1 VGVARRLILVLA
13 VLTALGG
20 SVAYFTTEMG
30 LTGSAQHAR
39 NLGWIVFALMTG
51 LSILLALLIWQS
63 LSSSFRKIRQ
73 QLNQFKSEGE
83 IGLIMIDERDEL
95 ANLVACI
102 NEYLTGIKSCLQE
115 HRIQKKELEVQ
126 ARVAEAE
133 RRQTEA
139 MIFSISEAVLVTD
152 KFDELLMANPTA
164 ENLFCF
170 HLKNSYRRPI
180 KEIIEDE
187 ELLSLIRQTRQN
199 KSLKLTRL
207 LERPDPEQN
216 KQLSLKVLLS
226 CVLDTEQEV
235 IGVVVVIHDVTAEKE
250 IAKMKDDFVSSVS
263 HELKTPLAG
272 IRAYAE
278 MLADHEADNPQ
289 AYRQF
294 CEIIQEQAQRLNRLI
309 DNILNI
315 SRLESGVLKISK
327 ETLNII
333 EIVNDVITM
342 MQPQAQEKNIELLRQ
357 IETNEMWISADR
369 DMIHQ
374 AVMNLVSNALKYSH
388 PNQQVLVRLGIQ
400 NNRQGIIEVQDHGVG
415 IPDASL
421 EQIFDKF
428 YRVQENN
435 HLAGGTGLGLHL
447 VRQII
452 ENVHEGRITVESRT
466 GKGSIFTI
474 VLPLC
479 IPNPKE
485 FALSNANQN

>member
-1 VGVARRLILVLA
+1 MGVARRLILVLV

-20 SVAYFTTEMG
+20 SAAYFTTEMG
-30 LTGSAQHAR
+30 LTGSAQHDR
-39 NLGWIVFALMTG
+39 NLGWIVFALMAG
-51 LSILLALLIWQS
+51 LSILLAVLIWQN

-73 QLNQFKSEGE
+73 QLNQFKDEEE

-95 ANLVACI
+95 ADLVACI
-102 NEYLTGIKSCLQE
+102 NQYLTGIKSRLQE
-115 HRIQKKELEVQ
+115 HRIQKKELEIQ

-152 KFDELLMANPTA
+152 RFDELLMANPAA
-164 ENLFCF
+164 EKLFGF
-170 HLKNSYRRPI
+170 HLKDRYRRPVE
-180 KEIIEDE
+180 EIVEDE
-187 ELLSLIRQTRQN
+187 ELVSLIRQTRQN
-199 KSLKLTRL
+199 KSLTLTRL
-207 LERPDPEQN
+207 LERPNQQKN
-216 KQLSLKVLLS
+216 KILSLKVLLS

-235 IGVVVVIHDVTAEKE
+235 IGVVVVIHDVTDEKE

-272 IRAYAE
+272 IHAYAE

-294 CEIIQEQAQRLNRLI
+294 CEIIQEQAQRLDRLI

-315 SRLESGVLKISK
+315 SRLESGVLKVSK
-327 ETLNII
+327 ETLNIV
-333 EIVNDVITM
+333 EIVNEVITM
-342 MQPQAQEKNIELLRQ
+342 MQPQATEKNIELQRQ
-357 IETNEMWISADR
+357 IESDEMWISADR

-374 AVMNLVSNALKYSH
+374 AVMNLVSNALKYSP
-388 PNQQVLVRLGIQ
+388 PNQQVRVRLAVQ
-400 NNRQGIIEVQDHGVG
+400 NNRQGIIEVRDHGVG
-415 IPDASL
+415 IPEASL

-435 HLAGGTGLGLHL
+435 HLASGTGLGLHL
-447 VRQII
+447 ARKII
-452 ENVHEGRITVESRT
+452 ENVHDGRIAVESRP

-479 IPNPKE
+479 MPNPKE
-485 FALSNANQN
+485 FALSSADYH